1 MDWSPWRNLVSWKFS
16 MQKFVQGD
24 RICYR
29 RAFMVSV
36 SFPWI
41 GHQTASTFG
50 SIVWQ
55 FRWYLYDY
63 KYIEI
68 VHYFVWE
75 NVTTRSY
82 LLSLSFFFFLLA
94 WGVLVSLR
102 APRLVF
108 TVHWTSCKSNKQVR
122 HRGGNKRAHRG
133 SNSGLE
139 RNKLHIGS
147 EVHGYFFNLFV

>member
-1 MDWSPWRNLVSWKFS
+1 

-68 VHYFVWE
+68 VDYFVWE
-75 NVTTRSY
+75 NVTARSY
-82 LLSLSFFFFLLA
+82 LLSLSFFFFFLLA
-94 WGVLVSLR
+94 WGVWASLH
-102 APRLVF
+102 APRLVP
-108 TVHWTSCKSNKQVR
+108 TIHWTSCKSSEQVR
-122 HRGGNKRAHRG
+122 HRGGNRRAHRE

-139 RNKLHIGS
+139 RNKSHIMNIFS
-147 EVHGYFFNLFV
+147 IYLFRKIIDFFFKWKSQF